1 MPKGNATAADMLL
14 QTQDLCV
21 EFGSTPVVQAV
32 DGVTLD
38 IHPREILGLVGE
50 SGSGKTVFSLSVLR
64 LIGKA
69 GRIRRGRI
77 LWQGR
82 DLLEFGEE
90 EMRRVRG
97 SEIAMIFQNPQ
108 ASLNPVRT
116 IGAQISSVIRL
127 HQKCAPAT
135 ARQESLRWLEAVR
148 ITDPIRVY
156 EAFPHQCSGGMCQR
170 ILIAMAL
177 ACRPK
182 LLIADEPTA
191 SLDVTIQAQIMDL
204 LLEIRETY
212 GTAILLVSHDLGV
225 IARMCDRIAV
235 MYCGR
240 IVEMAESRDLYS
252 RPQHPYTRLL
262 LQSVPVPDPSHRPTK
277 IAQPH
282 DFVGLDAISQGGCRF
297 RPRCAEAEPECAK
310 TEPLLGRISQEGHH
324 VACLPRQREA
334 ADHREKRRNDDGV
347 PEVHEDTSSVAG
359 NENIIDPWIG
369 LSQRV

>member
-1 MPKGNATAADMLL
+1 MLL

-21 EFGSTPVVQAV
+21 EFGSTPVVRAV

-38 IHPREILGLVGE
+38 IHPQEIVGLVGE

-82 DLLEFGEE
+82 DLLGCGEE
-90 EMRRVRG
+90 DMRRVRG

-116 IGAQISSVIRL
+116 IGTQISSVIRL

-148 ITDPIRVY
+148 IADPIRVY
-156 EAFPHQCSGGMCQR
+156 EAYPHQCSGGMCQR

-177 ACRPK
+177 ACRPQ

-204 LLEIRETY
+204 LLEVREKY

-240 IVEMAESRDLYS
+240 IVELAEAHDLYS
-252 RPQHPYTRLL
+252 KPQHPYTRLL
-262 LQSVPVPDPSHRPTK
+262 LQSVPVPDPSHRPPK
-277 IAQPH
+277 VAQSN
-282 DFVGLDAISQGGCRF
+282 DFVGFDAGNPSGCPF
-297 RPRCAEAEPECAK
+297 RPRCVEAESECGT
-310 TEPLLGRISQEGHH
+310 TEPRLVRISQNGHH

-334 ADHREKRRNDDGV
+334 EHHRENWRSDDDEAETNSG
-347 PEVHEDTSSVAG
+347 TSPIAGEKGMILGSV
-359 NENIIDPWIG
+359 
-369 LSQRV
+369 

>member
-1 MPKGNATAADMLL
+1 MPTGNANSTDMLL
-14 QTQDLCV
+14 QTQNLCV
-21 EFGSTPVVQAV
+21 EFGSKGVIRAV
-32 DGVTLD
+32 DGVSLN
-38 IHPREILGLVGE
+38 ILPREIVGLVGE
-50 SGSGKTVFSLSVLR
+50 SGSGKTVFSLALLR
-64 LIGKA
+64 LIGKS
-69 GRIRRGRI
+69 GRIPSGRI

-82 DLLEFGEE
+82 DLLELGEN

-127 HQKCAPAT
+127 HQNCAPAT
-135 ARQESLRWLEAVR
+135 ARQEGLQWLEAVR

-177 ACRPK
+177 ACRPQ

-204 LLEIRETY
+204 LLEVREKY

-240 IVEMAESRDLYS
+240 IVEMAQAQDLYS
-252 RPQHPYTRLL
+252 KPQHPYTRLL

-277 IAQPH
+277 VAQSN
-282 DFVGLDAISQGGCRF
+282 DFVGPDASHQGGCRF
-297 RPRCAEAEPECAK
+297 RPRCGEAEAECAK
-310 TEPLLGRISQEGHH
+310 TEPSLVRISQDRHH

-334 ADHREKRRNDDGV
+334 EHHRENWRNDDG
-347 PEVHEDTSSVAG
+347 ESETDTGTSPVVG
-359 NENIIDPWIG
+359 KNKDDPRIG
-369 LSQRV
+369 LSHRV

>member
-1 MPKGNATAADMLL
+1 VD
-14 QTQDLCV
+14 
-21 EFGSTPVVQAV
+21 FGSARVIRAV
-32 DGVTLD
+32 DSVTLT
-38 IHPREILGLVGE
+38 IHPQEIVGLVGE
-50 SGSGKTVFSLSVLR
+50 SGSGKTVFSLSLLR
-64 LIGKA
+64 LIGKP
-69 GRIRRGRI
+69 GRIRGGRI

-116 IGAQISSVIRL
+116 IGAQVSSVIRL
-127 HQKCAPAT
+127 HQNCTSAT
-135 ARQESLRWLEAVR
+135 AHQESLRWLEAVR
-148 ITDPIRVY
+148 IADPIRVY
-156 EAFPHQCSGGMCQR
+156 DAFPHQCSGGMCQR

-177 ACRPK
+177 ACRPQ

-204 LLEIRETY
+204 LLEIREKY

-240 IVEMAESRDLYS
+240 IVEMADAQDLYS
-252 RPQHPYTRLL
+252 KPQHPYTRLL

-277 IAQPH
+277 VAQSNES
-282 DFVGLDAISQGGCRF
+282 VGFDGSNPVGCRF
-297 RPRCAEAEPECAK
+297 RPRCGEAEPDCA
-310 TEPLLGRISQEGHH
+310 TTVPSLVRIGQDGHH

-334 ADHREKRRNDDGV
+334 EQHHRENWRNDDGE
-347 PEVHEDTSSVAG
+347 PNTNGGTSPV
-359 NENIIDPWIG
+359 IG
-369 LSQRV
+369 KTGPLLEGRRG